1 MNRFVTEKPRF
12 YAGLRGTVTR
22 LQKLQVRMES
32 FHLIKGYRFLWRGY
46 KILNRFVTEKP
57 RFYAGLRGTVTR
69 LQKLQVF
76 YKPI

>member
-1 MNRFVTEKPRF
+1 M
-12 YAGLRGTVTR
+12 
-22 LQKLQVRMES
+22 
-32 FHLIKGYRFLWRGY
+32 
-46 KILNRFVTEKP
+46 NRFVTEKP

>member
-1 MNRFVTEKPRF
+1 MNLF
-12 YAGLRGTVTR
+12 R
-22 LQKLQVRMES
+22 LKMES
-32 FHLIKGYRFLWRGY
+32 FHLIKGYRFLWEGY